1 MLSIPSLNSGKFN
14 QFLRGARMPSF
25 MGVRAFLPLPPTIAS
40 TVGTI
45 HPPFVFAPVYTILPL
60 HFK

>member
-1 MLSIPSLNSGKFN
+1 
-14 QFLRGARMPSF
+14 MPSF